1 MPNVSG
7 IKSDILFN
15 RRKELIADNYYLH
28 VAYNRLKTGKKWGDW
43 TLKDVIKWHDK
54 VTDKLVKLGYKNMA
68 TSKL

>member
-15 RRKELIADNYYLH
+15 RRKELIADHYYLH
-28 VAYNRLKTGKKWGDW
+28 VAYNRLKTGKKWGEW

-54 VTDKLVKLGYKNMA
+54 VTDKLLKLGYKNMA